1 MRQNLI
7 KRLQNKVKSQS
18 VNSLK
23 NIYPDKIVEWL
34 EIPEREVYDLIK
46 YLHDQ
51 RVIVFKYRLK
61 CSCGE
66 ICTVYENKLIHDKQ
80 INCEICGKE
89 FTISDIEEK
98 SDIIYEIDK
107 EELLELENGNVD
119 FKILPDIKGK
129 VVSITKT
136 GRKAGAKSY
145 GNLYGEL
152 VRGKGL
158 YGGNWSKDRRT

>member
-107 EELLELENGNVD
+107 EELRFHIFQG
-119 FKILPDIKGK
+119 I
-129 VVSITKT
+129 
-136 GRKAGAKSY
+136 
-145 GNLYGEL
+145 
-152 VRGKGL
+152 
-158 YGGNWSKDRRT
+158 

>member
-89 FTISDIEEK
+89 FTISDIG
-98 SDIIYEIDK
+98 YY
-107 EELLELENGNVD
+107 L
-119 FKILPDIKGK
+119 
-129 VVSITKT
+129 
-136 GRKAGAKSY
+136 
-145 GNLYGEL
+145 
-152 VRGKGL
+152 
-158 YGGNWSKDRRT
+158 